1 MSAAARQR
9 LYRRREA
16 EGRLVVNLEIDAE
29 DVDLL
34 VAAQVLDGRSN
45 FHTREEIAAAVKQF
59 LRLSRDA

>member
-1 MSAAARQR
+1 
-9 LYRRREA
+9 
-16 EGRLVVNLEIDAE
+16 VVNLEIDAE
-29 DVDLL
+29 DIDLL